1 MMSMERLGNKAS
13 GVYGLVIA
21 VAICLLLIT
30 PALAAVPHKVSQEI
44 PYGPY
49 VDEIVFS
56 EVSEETDALEKL
68 NAGDLHLWLWGIETP
83 EGLATADELPNVDY
97 VNTYPGMYDL
107 FVNPLPYVNISG
119 EPRFNPFGIREVR
132 EAINWLVD
140 REYIAKEVLGGLGYP
155 DYTVYTP
162 YAIADYARTY
172 PKMMELESEYS
183 HDFDK
188 AREVIFNALTDAG
201 CTFKD
206 GKWYDPDGNLIE
218 LYFVIRTEDMRKDI
232 GDYVASLLE
241 DIGFTVHRDYGTL
254 WKAIPKVYGG
264 ISDWH
269 LYTEGWAFEAMTA
282 YDDSIAYYMYCSPWT
297 GAVFEYYTPSPRLV
311 ELTEKLLNAEYSNMT
326 ERLSWIEEINELCL
340 KDSTRVWLVV
350 QVSPFPYNTGV
361 TNISYDLVSGFWSPY
376 TLRTTRFPDEIG
388 GTLKVGIKAFPGD
401 AFNPVGGFKW
411 LYSVHVRHVVTD
423 AYGVYVHPHT
433 GIYIPI
439 RETFSVETAGPDGNL
454 SVPEDAL
461 IFDPATKDWKKVGS
475 GVNATSAVT
484 LNFDFGK
491 WHHGEDMTMADI
503 FAAIAHAYLVAYEDS
518 DIYDPWAVSPGQ
530 EVFIASCKGIK
541 VVNDTA
547 LTVYIDY
554 WHIDPTYIAALADVW
569 TATPWELYALM
580 DAAVSANELAFS
592 DSKAE
597 ALGVEWLDLARGPSL
612 DILADHLADLKAANY
627 IPDYMKDADLPD
639 CAKITDDMATARW
652 SALEK
657 WYSGPITVSG
667 HEYKDG
673 LGHFFVS
680 NGPFYLESI
689 DTVAKTITVKAFRD
703 YVYKADRWDD
713 LVTPKIPEMSIE
725 TPAQVVPGLPAT
737 INVTST
743 FEGEPYSKVDVDVL
757 IVNPEGQTVIEK
769 TATWNA
775 NASKFVATLSEEET
789 GALTPGVYTVYVIA
803 IPHEAAVPKVT
814 TKSLTVIPVM
824 VYIESQID
832 ALEASLEHDI
842 AELQSTVSDLE
853 TQLAAAR
860 AAARNAMYAGVGVGV
875 IGIAI
880 AAVAIALAKKS

>member
-1 MMSMERLGNKAS
+1 MERLGNKAS

-21 VAICLLLIT
+21 VAICLLLVT

-56 EVSEETDALEKL
+56 EVPEETDALEKL

-97 VNTYPGMYDL
+97 IKTYSGTYNL
-107 FVNPLPYVNISG
+107 FVNPLPYVNITG
-119 EPRFNPFGIREVR
+119 VGPRFNPFGIREVR
-132 EAINWLVD
+132 EALNWLVD
-140 REYIAKEVLGGLGYP
+140 REYIAEEILGGLGEP
-155 DYTVYTP
+155 SYTVYALWAAAT
-162 YAIADYARTY
+162 DYAKVY
-172 PKMMELESEYS
+172 PKIMELESEYS
-183 HDFDK
+183 HDFEK
-188 AREVIFNALTDAG
+188 AREVIFEALTDAG

-218 LYFVIRTEDMRKDI
+218 LYFVIRTEDKREDI
-232 GDYVASLLE
+232 GDYVAGLLE
-241 DIGFTVHRDYGTL
+241 ELGFTVHRDRGTKE
-254 WKAIPKVYGG
+254 KAIPKVLGG
-264 ISDWH
+264 ITDWH
-269 LYTEGWAFEAMTA
+269 LYTGGWSTTGIMA
-282 YDDSIAYYMYCSPWT
+282 YDDSLAYFFYCSPWS
-297 GAVFEYYTPSPRLV
+297 GAVFEYYTPAPRLV
-311 ELTEKLLNAEYSNMT
+311 ELAEKLLHAEYSNMT
-326 ERLSWIEEINELCL
+326 ERLSWIEEVNELCL
-340 KDSTRVWLVV
+340 KDSTRVWLVA
-350 QVSPFPYNTGV
+350 QVMPFPYNTGV
-361 TNISYDLVSGFWSPY
+361 TNIAYDLTAGFWSPY
-376 TLRTTRFPDEIG
+376 TLRTTRFPDTTG
-388 GTLKVGIKAFPGD
+388 GTLKVGIKGFPAD
-401 AFNPVGGFKW
+401 AFNPVAGFTW
-411 LYSVHVRHVVTD
+411 IYSAHVRDIVID
-423 AYGVYVHPHT
+423 YGLYVHPHT

-439 RETFSVETAGPDGNL
+439 RETFSVETAGPEDVL
-454 SVPEDAL
+454 PVPEDAL
-461 IFDPATKDWKKVGS
+461 IFDPATEDWRTVGE

-484 LNFDFGK
+484 FNFDFGK

-503 FAAIAHAYLVAYEDS
+503 FAAIAHAYLVAYNES
-518 DIYDPWAVSPGQ
+518 NIYDPWAVTPGQ
-530 EVFIASCKGIK
+530 EAFIASCKGIK
-541 VVNDTA
+541 VINDTA
-547 LTVYIDY
+547 MTVYIDY
-554 WHIDPTYIAALADVW
+554 WHIDPTYIAALADIW
-569 TATPWELYALM
+569 TGTPWELYALM
-580 DAAVSANELAFS
+580 DAAVSDNELAFS

-597 ALGVEWLDLARGPSL
+597 DLGVEWLDLARGPSL
-612 DILADHLADLKAANY
+612 DILHEHLGELKAAGY
-627 IPDYMKDADLPD
+627 IPDYMKDPDLPD
-639 CAKITDDMATARW
+639 CAKVTDDMATARW

-703 YVYKADRWDD
+703 YVYKADRWDG
-713 LVTPKIPEMSIE
+713 LAVPIPKISLEA
-725 TPAQVVPGLPAT
+725 PAQVVPGLPAT

-743 FEGEPYSKVDVDVL
+743 FKGEPYNLVDVRIS
-757 IVNPEGQTVIEK
+757 IVNPEGETVIEK
-769 TATWNA
+769 TATWDESV
-775 NASKFVATLSEEET
+775 SKFVVTLSEEET
-789 GALTPGVYTVYVIA
+789 GTLLPGIYKVYAIATPHGT
-803 IPHEAAVPKVT
+803 AVLKVE
-814 TKSLTVIPVM
+814 TKGLVVIPVM

-860 AAARNAMYAGVGVGV
+860 ASARTAMYAGVGVGV

>member
-97 VNTYPGMYDL
+97 IKTYSGTYNL
-107 FVNPLPYVNISG
+107 FINPLPYVNISG

-132 EAINWLVD
+132 EALNWLVD
-140 REYIAKEVLGGLGYP
+140 REYIAEEIMGGLGYP
-155 DYTVYTP
+155 DYTVYMP
-162 YAIADYARTY
+162 FLIGDYFRVL
-172 PKMMELESEYS
+172 PKMIELEAEYS

-188 AREVIFNALTDAG
+188 AREVIFEALTDAG

-218 LYFVIRTEDMRKDI
+218 LYFVIRTEDKRKDI
-232 GDYVASLLE
+232 GDYIAGLLE
-241 DIGFTVHRDYGTL
+241 ELGFTVHRDYGTKE
-254 WKAIPKVYGG
+254 KAIPKVYGG
-264 ISDWH
+264 ITDWH

-282 YDDSIAYYMYCSPWT
+282 YEDTIAYFMYCSPWT
-297 GAVFEYYTPSPRLV
+297 GAVFEYYTPERRLV
-311 ELTEKLLNAEYSNMT
+311 ELAEKLLNAEYANMT

-340 KDSTRVWLVV
+340 KDSTRVWLVD
-350 QVSPFPYNTGV
+350 QVMPFPYNTGV
-361 TNISYDLVSGFWSPY
+361 TNISYDLVAGFWSLY
-376 TLRTTRFPDEIG
+376 TLRTTRFPDTIG
-388 GTLKVGIKAFPGD
+388 GTLKVGIKGFPAD

-411 LYSVHVRHVVTD
+411 IYSTHVRTVIMD
-423 AYGVYVHPHT
+423 SYGVYPHPHT

-439 RETFSVETAGPDGNL
+439 RETFSVETAGPEGVL
-454 SVPEDAL
+454 PVPEDAL
-461 IFDPATKDWKKVGS
+461 IFDPATKDWKTVGE

-503 FAAIAHAYLVAYEDS
+503 FAAIAHVYLVAYNES
-518 DIYDPWAVSPGQ
+518 DIYDPWAVTGGQ
-530 EVFIASCKGIK
+530 ELFISTCKGIK
-541 VVNDTA
+541 VLNNTA

-580 DAAVSANELAFS
+580 DAAVSEHKLAFS
-592 DSKAE
+592 DSMAE
-597 ALGVEWLDLARGPSL
+597 SWGVEWLDLARGPSL
-612 DILADHLADLKAANY
+612 DILKDYLADLKARNHF
-627 IPDYMKDADLPD
+627 PTYMGDPDLPD
-639 CAKITDDMATARW
+639 VAKLDASKASARW
-652 SALEK
+652 AALDA
-657 WYSGPITVSG
+657 WYTD
-667 HEYKDG
+667 H
-673 LGHFFVS
+673 GHFFVS
-680 NGPFYLESI
+680 NGPFYLENI
-689 DTVAKTITVKAFRD
+689 DPVAKTITVKAFRN
-703 YVYKADRWDD
+703 YVYKADRWDG
-713 LVTPKIPEMSIE
+713 LAVPIPKIGLEV
-725 TPAQVVPGLPAT
+725 PARVVPGLPAT

-743 FEGEPYSKVDVDVL
+743 FKGEPYSLVDVRIS
-757 IVNPEGQTVIEK
+757 IVNPEGETVIEK
-769 TATWNA
+769 TATWDESV
-775 NASKFVATLSEEET
+775 SKFVVTLSEEET
-789 GALTPGVYTVYVIA
+789 GTLLPGIYKVYAIATPHGT
-803 IPHEAAVPKVT
+803 AVLKVE
-814 TKSLTVIPVM
+814 TKGLVVIPVM